1 MFQLHKKWQIFI
13 LKLFFIAIDF
23 YGFKSLV
30 HLNLHPICKHW
41 GIAHKLDHFFFFFP
55 FFTTFFTFLLFVKF
69 LCQQIIHPQVHSIY
83 LMTHIQKKIV
93 TLTTYSWDVESTHD
107 LLNSKYFKK
116 NLK

>member
-1 MFQLHKKWQIFI
+1 MFQLHKKWQNFI
-13 LKLFFIAIDF
+13 LKYFFNVIDF

-69 LCQQIIHPQVHSIY
+69 LCQQIMSSSSAFNFLKAAHS
-83 LMTHIQKKIV
+83 KKIV

-107 LLNSKYFKK
+107 LVDF
-116 NLK
+116 